1 MPISVRLDTKTEK
14 KLEKLAKKT
23 GRTKSWY
30 IRHAIDDYLEEWED
44 YHIAL
49 SRLESEKG
57 ELDISKVKKR
67 LGLAG

>member
-1 MPISVRLDTKTEK
+1 MPISIRLDTKTEK

-49 SRLESEKG
+49 SRLEGEKG

>member
-1 MPISVRLDTKTEK
+1 MPLSIRLDPKTEK

-30 IRHAIDDYLEEWED
+30 IRHAIDGYIEEWED
-44 YHIAL
+44 YHIAI

-57 ELDISKVKKR
+57 EIDISDVRKR
-67 LGLAG
+67 LGLAD